1 VVDHVGDEAV
11 TDAHRRARDDLR
23 EAIVGYR
30 VASAIRAAVEL
41 GLPSAVP
48 DAGIPLGVLADRVGA
63 PVDSMTRLVRALAAV
78 GVFALD
84 DAGIV
89 HRTPGSEVLDP
100 THPATLHDT
109 VLLLTREHYDV
120 WGRLT
125 DAVRT
130 GRPQWSAVF
139 GGTYFDYAAETP
151 DFARVLGTANDEG
164 AAALADELHTT
175 LVSRDV
181 LAPSGRIVDVAGG
194 TGYLLWELLHRSPD
208 ASGVLVERP
217 EAAPIPIP
225 DDLADRAGVVYRDM
239 FADPLPR
246 ESDLYVIK
254 HVLHNWPDADVLVV
268 LRSVAAAMGP
278 DSRLAIVE
286 RLPDEHRP
294 TAREALSDLHML
306 VTLGGRSRTAEAFRA
321 LLADAGLRVE
331 SVTRLAAGPS
341 LLLATRPSEADPAL
355 TA

>member
-1 VVDHVGDEAV
+1 MGDEAV

-23 EAIVGYR
+23 EVIVGYR

-48 DAGIPLGVLADRVGA
+48 DSGIPIGTLAERVGA
-63 PVDSMTRLVRALAAV
+63 PVDSLTRLVRALAAG
-78 GVFALD
+78 GVFTLE

-89 HRTPGSEVLDP
+89 HHTPASEVLDP

-130 GRPQWSAVF
+130 GRPQWEAAF
-139 GGTYFDYAAETP
+139 GGSYFDYATETP
-151 DFARVLGTANDEG
+151 EFARVLGTANDEG
-164 AAALADELHTT
+164 AAALADELHAT
-175 LVSRDV
+175 LASQGA
-181 LAPSGRIVDVAGG
+181 LAPSGRVVDIAGG
-194 TGYLLWELLHRSPD
+194 TGFLLWELLRRSPD
-208 ASGVLVERP
+208 ASGVLVERA
-217 EAAPIPIP
+217 EAAPIPVP
-225 DDLADRAGVVYRDM
+225 DDLAERAGVEYRDM
-239 FADPLPR
+239 FVDPLPR
-246 ESDLYVIK
+246 DGDLYVIK
-254 HVLHNWPDADVLVV
+254 HVLHNWPDDDVLVV
-268 LRSVAAAMGP
+268 LRAAAAAMGP
-278 DSRLAIVE
+278 GSRLAIVE
-286 RLPDEHRP
+286 RLPDERQP

-321 LLADAGLRVE
+321 LLADAGLRVQ

-341 LLLATRPSEADPAL
+341 VLLATRPSDTEPAL